1 MQSST
6 LLAASIET
14 ALRQYLRQDPAALQ
28 QSAAL
33 EGKIIAMHVSGLD
46 IHLFYL
52 PGADGIQV
60 LGSYE
65 GTADTTLT
73 GGPLG
78 YVRLFAESRED
89 AMFEGA
95 VEIRGDTETGQ
106 KFQDILAAV
115 NIDWEEQL
123 SRATGDTV
131 AHQTGRLISRARALF
146 ADSRA
151 TLAEN
156 ITEYLQEEARLLPT
170 HIEVQHFLDDVDL
183 LRSDTDR
190 LDARLQRLIQAADAQ
205 T

>member
-14 ALRQYLRQDPAALQ
+14 ALQRYLGQDPDALQ
-28 QSAAL
+28 QCAAL
-33 EGKIIAMHVSGLD
+33 EGKVIAMHVSGLD

-60 LGSYE
+60 LSCYE

-78 YVRLFAESRED
+78 YVRLFTDSRED

-106 KFQDILAAV
+106 LFQDILAGV
-115 NIDWEEQL
+115 DLDWEEQL
-123 SRATGDTV
+123 SRITGDTL
-131 AHQTGRLISRARALF
+131 AHHAGRLISQTRTFL
-146 ADSRA
+146 ADSRE
-151 TLAEN
+151 TLALN
-156 ITEYLQEEARLLPT
+156 ITEYLQEEARLLPAR
-170 HIEVQHFLDDVDL
+170 IEVQHFLDDVDR
-183 LRSDTDR
+183 LRSDVDR
-190 LDARLQRLIQAADAQ
+190 LDARLQRLIQAAEPQ